1 MKKISP
7 ISWIVFAIGEI
18 ILILCFFLLLDNLA
32 RDIFWLDLGVAT
44 LTYVLLF
51 FRSVRPM
58 VDLDDRAGR
67 DVSILGLS
75 WVSVILYSVAAI
87 GLMIGMQYNDV
98 EFNYQLM
105 AQIVLAFILLLAL
118 IAGSRMS
125 AKRVEVFNEQRQ
137 MVSDLDRLRGDMRDL
152 ERTVAISSGLPAGFK
167 SNVADISSQL
177 RFLSP
182 CNNPEATKVEGML
195 SNEIIRINSLCGD
208 FEVNAEEIDR
218 CFMACRQLLKERK
231 SIYSR

>member
-58 VDLDDRAGR
+58 VDLDDKAGR

-75 WVSVILYSVAAI
+75 WVSVIVYSVAAI

-125 AKRVEVFNEQRQ
+125 AKTVEVFNEQRQ

-167 SNVADISSQL
+167 SDVADITRSCVSCRRATIL
-177 RFLSP
+177 KPLKSKGCSATRLS
-182 CNNPEATKVEGML
+182 A
-195 SNEIIRINSLCGD
+195 
-208 FEVNAEEIDR
+208 
-218 CFMACRQLLKERK
+218 
-231 SIYSR
+231 